1 MQMGIAQVQVQVAG
15 RKAQEAADE
24 AGKMQQAGV
33 CCQRQWKEDL
43 DNLRAQLQAAE
54 AAASGEVSEVTWS
67 SNRIKSTVQV
77 VSHYSGMDEERGFG
91 WRHPVVPKLATQR
104 RDQLF
109 VARERA
115 DHLHRRLAGVLIP
128 MFALKTVRINKG
140 IRGVGELSV

>member
-1 MQMGIAQVQVQVAG
+1 
-15 RKAQEAADE
+15 
-24 AGKMQQAGV
+24 
-33 CCQRQWKEDL
+33 
-43 DNLRAQLQAAE
+43 
-54 AAASGEVSEVTWS
+54 
-67 SNRIKSTVQV
+67 
-77 VSHYSGMDEERGFG
+77 MDEERGFG
-91 WRHPVVPKLATQR
+91 WRHPVVPELATQR